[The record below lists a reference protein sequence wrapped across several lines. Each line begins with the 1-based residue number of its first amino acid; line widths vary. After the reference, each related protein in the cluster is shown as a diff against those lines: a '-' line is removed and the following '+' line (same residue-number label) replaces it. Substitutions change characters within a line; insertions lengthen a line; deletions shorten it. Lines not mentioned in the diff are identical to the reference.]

1 MASQLRYGRPGQT
14 VTSMRENQC
23 SLEEAGGSVTLVDVP
38 GHPRL
43 RENIREKYAARAKSV
58 VFVIDAKEF
67 KDRSREQ
74 AECVPALPPRPAAS
88 ICAALPRPRPDPAAR
103 VALVSLLLNIL
114 DDSDFRSRSLLV
126 ACNKVRA
133 TSPLAS
139 NLLACAGRQLIAAMG
154 VPSSRTMT

>member
-1 MASQLRYGRPGQT
+1 MASQLRYGQPGQT

-74 AECVPALPPRPAAS
+74 AECVPALPCPPHRIDRLRRAA
-88 ICAALPRPRPDPAAR
+88 AAT
-103 VALVSLLLNIL
+103 V
-114 DDSDFRSRSLLV
+114 
-126 ACNKVRA
+126 
-133 TSPLAS
+133 
-139 NLLACAGRQLIAAMG
+139 
-154 VPSSRTMT
+154 